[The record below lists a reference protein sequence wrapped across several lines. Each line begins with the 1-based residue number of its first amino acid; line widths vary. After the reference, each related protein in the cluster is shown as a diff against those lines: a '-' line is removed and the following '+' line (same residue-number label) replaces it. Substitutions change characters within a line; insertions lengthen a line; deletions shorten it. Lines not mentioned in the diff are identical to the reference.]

1 MAGFKAP
8 NVTRRIVSACAVLS
22 LGLLLSAT
30 SVDAQT
36 LVAND
41 DDYGVPNGG
50 PLEVPPFG
58 VLDNDTL
65 DGGPAAENPSVTAEL
80 VSDVNHGVLTLNS
93 DGSFTYTPDSTF
105 VGIDAFI
112 YRAVGLFAAV
122 SQEATVTL
130 TACTGGPQI
139 FSCWQEAAFLA
150 KSVELGFSSF
160 QEGFEDDAVWG
171 IARSPATAP
180 SISSMGI
187 LWETNHPDPP
197 AGNEITTGNGP
208 AQTGQYGVW
217 DDAHG
222 YATGTTLQCAQDPP
236 PECLFHDGFM
246 GTNELGQSAL
256 HGVGGFITG
265 TTGANVA
272 IVLDGTGQ
280 IDLGSLPDPGH
291 HFFGVIDAGAQGF
304 TRFEFRE
311 LDGKVGQERRI
322 FGDDFSLL
330 VGVPAPVPTLSIPG
344 LLGVSLLLA
353 TVALW
358 YQRRPRAASLP
369 APPTEQPS
377 S

>member
-1 MAGFKAP
+1 MAEVKSP
-8 NVTRRIVSACAVLS
+8 NVHRRIASACAVLS

-65 DGGPAAENPSVTAEL
+65 DGGPAESPAVTAEL
-80 VSDVNHGVLTLNS
+80 LSDVNHGVLTLNS

-139 FSCWQEAAFLA
+139 FSCWQEASFLA

-197 AGNEITTGNGP
+197 AGNRITTGTGP

-217 DDAHG
+217 DAAHG
-222 YATGTTLQCAQDPP
+222 YATGTVLDCAENPL
-236 PECLFHDGFM
+236 PECLFHDGFT
-246 GTNELGQSAL
+246 GTNEPGQSAL

-272 IVLDGTGQ
+272 VVLDGTGQ
-280 IDLGSLPDPGH
+280 IDFGPLPDPGH

-304 TRFEFRE
+304 MTFEFRE

-322 FGDDFSLL
+322 FGDDFRILDGVTS
-330 VGVPAPVPTLSIPG
+330 VPAMSPLG
-344 LLGVSLLLA
+344 LLILSLLLGIFA
-353 TVALW
+353 TSGVSRFSA
-358 YQRRPRAASLP
+358 R
-369 APPTEQPS
+369 
-377 S
+377 

>member
-1 MAGFKAP
+1 MAGFKSP

-41 DDYGVPNGG
+41 DDYGVPFGR
-50 PLEVPPFG
+50 PLAVEPFG

-65 DGGPAAENPSVTAEL
+65 DDAPAASAAVTTEL
-80 VSDVNHGVLTLNS
+80 VSDVNHGVLTLNAN
-93 DGSFTYTPDSTF
+93 GSFTYTPDSTF
-105 VGIDAFI
+105 VGSDAFI
-112 YRAVGLFAAV
+112 YRAVSAPV

-139 FSCWQEAAFLA
+139 FSCWQEASFLA
-150 KSVELGFSSF
+150 KSVELGISGF
-160 QEGFEDDAVWG
+160 QEGFEDEAVWG

-197 AGNEITTGNGP
+197 AGNEITTGTGP

-222 YATGTTLQCAQDPP
+222 YATGTTLQCAQNPP

-246 GTNELGQSAL
+246 GTNELGARTL

-272 IVLDGTGQ
+272 VVLHGTGQ
-280 IDLGSLPDPGH
+280 IGFGPLPDPGH

-304 TRFEFRE
+304 MTFEFRE

-322 FGDDFSLL
+322 FGDDFRILDGVTS
-330 VGVPAPVPTLSIPG
+330 VPAMSPLG
-344 LLGVSLLLA
+344 LLILSLLLGIFA
-353 TVALW
+353 TSGVSRFSA
-358 YQRRPRAASLP
+358 R
-369 APPTEQPS
+369 
-377 S
+377 